1 MINYS
6 YDQIENGDWV
16 ITNSDTQSTMFIL
29 SDEQADDGT
38 FLRGFPEHSVMIK
51 DFQDV
56 SKLEYFISLL
66 QADPSTAYQIYLND

>member
-6 YDQIENGDWV
+6 YNQIENGDWV
-16 ITNSDTQSTMFIL
+16 ITNVDTNSTMFIL

-38 FLRGFPEHSVMIK
+38 FLRGLPEHAIMIK
-51 DFQDV
+51 DFEDV

-66 QADPSTAYQIYLND
+66 ETNPGTAFTIYNS